1 MTFFNISLIFPALMA
16 FAASYD
22 SLSMRISNRLCLTLA
37 LAFFPAA
44 LAAGLPMGDIAL
56 HVACGLA
63 MMCLGFAVFAKGWAG
78 GGDIKLFAAAALWLG
93 WQHIAAFAAVTV
105 IAGGVLAVG
114 LIAWRVLCVHFLP
127 RHAMSGG
134 SGEMPYGVALAC
146 GTLIVFP
153 GTFWA
158 TGLAA

>member
-1 MTFFNISLIFPALMA
+1 VTFFNISLIFPALMA

-22 SLSMRISNRLCLTLA
+22 SLSMRISNRLCLALA

-44 LAAGLPMGDIAL
+44 FVAGLSAGAILL
-56 HVACGLA
+56 HAACGLA
-63 MMCLGFAVFAKGWAG
+63 MLGLGVAVFAKGWAG
-78 GGDIKLFAAAALWLG
+78 GGDIKLFAAASLWLG

-105 IAGGVLAVG
+105 IAGGVLAMG

-127 RHAMSGG
+127 RRAMSGG
-134 SGEMPYGVALAC
+134 TGEMPYGVALAC

>member
-37 LAFFPAA
+37 LAFLPAA

-63 MMCLGFAVFAKGWAG
+63 MMCLGVAVFAKGWAG
-78 GGDIKLFAAAALWLG
+78 GGDVKLFAAAALWLG

-105 IAGGVLAVG
+105 IAGGVLAMG

-127 RHAMSGG
+127 RRVMSGG

-158 TGLAA
+158 TGL